1 MEKAELHNAVYS
13 GSYGKGNNDD
23 DDFKEEEMAHLLVH
37 DLHNTSLS
45 CDDVLCF
52 QPVDVTHIYT
62 PDLHESPQKRRTGR
76 RASPVVQVC

>member
-1 MEKAELHNAVYS
+1 MEKAEVHSAVYS

-23 DDFKEEEMAHLLVH
+23 DFKKEEMVHLLVH
-37 DLHNTSLS
+37 DLQKTSLS

-52 QPVDVTHIYT
+52 QPVDVTHINT
-62 PDLHESPQKRRTGR
+62 PDLHERPQMRRTSR